1 MNRFKELTQK
11 YGAKVAGVVGALSV
25 SMVALAAHATTADD
39 LADIASTVGTSFQT
53 NAVAML
59 QAILP
64 YVVTITVVFL
74 GAKLALRWIK
84 RSAH

>member
-1 MNRFKELTQK
+1 MNKFKELAQR
-11 YGAKVAGVVGALSV
+11 YGAKLAGVAGAVGVSIVALS
-25 SMVALAAHATTADD
+25 AHATTAED
-39 LADIASTVGTSFQT
+39 LADIADTVGTSFQT